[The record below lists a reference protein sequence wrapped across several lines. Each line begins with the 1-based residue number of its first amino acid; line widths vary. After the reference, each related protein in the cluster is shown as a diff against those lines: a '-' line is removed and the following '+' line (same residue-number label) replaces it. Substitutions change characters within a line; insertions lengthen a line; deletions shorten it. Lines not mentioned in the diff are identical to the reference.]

1 MIVYTVLVKED
12 DWETSKEYFG
22 VFSSLNSALENLKLD
37 YPDVSRSMFEKEG
50 DYLRTKYSV
59 SKVYSRNYYH
69 IYIYK
74 EDVL

>member
-22 VFSSLNSALENLKLD
+22 VFSSLNNALDNLKLD
-37 YPDVSRSMFEKEG
+37 YQDVCRSMFEKE
-50 DYLRTKYSV
+50 DDHLRTKHSV
-59 SKVYSRNYYH
+59 SKTYSRHYYH

>member
-1 MIVYTVLVKED
+1 MIAYTVLVKED

-22 VFSSLNSALENLKLD
+22 VFSSLNNALEVLQLD
-37 YPDVSRSMFEKEG
+37 YPNACISMFEKV
-50 DYLRTKYSV
+50 DDHLQTKYSV
-59 SKVYSRNYYH
+59 SKTYSRNYYH

>member
-12 DWETSKEYFG
+12 EWETSKEYFG
-22 VFSSLNSALENLKLD
+22 VFSSLNSALENLKLE
-37 YPDVSRSMFEKEG
+37 YPDSCRSMFEKEG

-59 SKVYSRNYYH
+59 SKTYSRNYYH

>member
-12 DWETSKEYFG
+12 EWETSKEYFG
-22 VFSSLNSALENLKLD
+22 VFSSLISALENLKLE
-37 YPDVSRSMFEKEG
+37 YPDVSRSIFEKI
-50 DYLRTKYSV
+50 DNNLQTKYSV
-59 SKVYSRNYYH
+59 SKTYSRHYYH